1 MSSRSPLG
9 LILLNR
15 RLDRRCDPSLC
26 RKLSS
31 PSLLLS
37 TCNTALTPS
46 SEQQL
51 RWTVLPQPSGL
62 IGQLTVR
69 TSLCEHGS
77 ERLRVSNPGLWA
89 TPTTFGF
96 INSTACSVTSE
107 FWCVESKFWVL
118 RFKFS
123 WLALP
128 AISCSRFW
136 EMEPGSSPD
145 SWLNIQ
151 FFQSTE
157 SRCHRRTLIWM
168 PGCKQNNT

>member
-15 RLDRRCDPSLC
+15 RLDRRCEPSLC

-31 PSLLLS
+31 PSLPLS
-37 TCNTALTPS
+37 TCNTASTPS

-62 IGQLTVR
+62 RGQLTVR

-77 ERLRVSNPGLWA
+77 ERLRISNPGLWV
-89 TPTTFGF
+89 TPTTFRF
-96 INSTACSVTSE
+96 INSKVCSVASE
-107 FWCVESKFWVL
+107 FGCVESKLWVL
-118 RFKFS
+118 RFEVS
-123 WLALP
+123 WLSMP
-128 AISCSRFW
+128 AVSCSRFW
-136 EMEPGSSPD
+136 EMEPGSSLD

-157 SRCHRRTLIWM
+157 SRCQRRTLIRT
-168 PGCKQNNT
+168 PGCNQNNT